1 MKLEPSSHKLGSRR
15 VREDGMIRINHGLE
29 LFLIF
34 YFHVIFNVPE
44 YDLHD
49 AVGVINLFRGE
60 VREDAVD

>member
-1 MKLEPSSHKLGSRR
+1 
-15 VREDGMIRINHGLE
+15 MIRINHGLE